1 MELRG
6 VIGGI
11 YEICEWIMRLAYVNL
26 LWLFFTL
33 LGLGVLGFFPATSAM
48 FTLVR
53 GWLLGQELKVFPT
66 FWRSCRKNWIDANLL
81 GYFLLAVG
89 ILLYVDIRL
98 MRSFNHPFF
107 DLLSFAALGFG
118 FLYLVVLL
126 YAFPLYVHVRLK
138 KREVVR
144 LALFAGMKHPLR
156 TLILLVCI
164 AMIALINAV
173 FPGLIPFLSG
183 SVVCLVLMRAVLRV
197 FPLPKESHFV
207 EQSR

>member
-6 VIGGI
+6 VIGGV

-53 GWLLGQELKVFPT
+53 GWLRGQEFKVFHA
-66 FWRSCRKNWIDANLL
+66 FWRSCRENWIDANLM

-98 MRSFNHPFF
+98 MQSFNHPFF
-107 DLLSFAALGFG
+107 DLLSFAVMGFG

-126 YAFPLYVHVRLK
+126 YAFPLFAHVRLR
-138 KREVVR
+138 KREEIR
-144 LALFAGMKHPLR
+144 LALFAGMKHPLL
-156 TLILLVCI
+156 TLILLAGI

-183 SVVCLVLMRAVLRV
+183 SAVCLVLMWAVLRI
-197 FPLPKESHFV
+197 FPLPTEHL
-207 EQSR
+207 EQSG